1 MGSIQPE
8 NTAAVPFTLA
18 TFDGNATM
26 GKKKQTRSAIGVNGS
41 YYDLAALLKSTL
53 DGQEGLDLDQYST
66 TLAIF
71 EEWQNTSPTLSL
83 LAGKIASGE
92 VKANPIIS
100 TGNGAAS
107 TGVGTPNLLAP
118 IIYPAK
124 LLAVGANYTGH
135 LAEMGL
141 PVEKWTPMP
150 FFTRPPTTSMVGPGE
165 SVIIPESTKQFD
177 WECEL
182 AVVVGARLRHASIAE
197 AAAGIAG
204 YTIGL
209 DMSCRDL
216 IVAGRGLGT
225 DLMRGKAQD
234 TMAPVG
240 PHVVPAA
247 YVGNIDEKRITL
259 DVNGKRMMDAS
270 TSEMIYKCDEILSIM
285 SQNVTLE
292 PGDVIFTGSPAGT
305 AGAHGDCWLK
315 PGDRIRAE
323 IEDVG
328 VLNIVIRGKP

>member
-1 MGSIQPE
+1 MGSIQHDT
-8 NTAAVPFTLA
+8 NTTVPFTLG
-18 TFDGNATM
+18 TFDGNTNV
-26 GKKKQTRSAIGVNGS
+26 GKKKQPRSAIGVNGS
-41 YYDLAALLKSTL
+41 YYDLASLLKSISKSA
-53 DGQEGLDLDQYST
+53 ESLDLDQYST

-71 EEWQNTSPTLSL
+71 EQWQNTSPTLSI
-83 LAGKIASGE
+83 LAEKIASGE
-92 VKANPIIS
+92 IKATPVTTYTA
-100 TGNGAAS
+100 TGAPA
-107 TGVGTPNLLAP
+107 LLAP

-124 LLAVGANYTGH
+124 VLAVGANYTGH

-150 FFTRPPTTSMVGPGE
+150 FFTRPPTTTVVGPGE
-165 SVIIPESTKQFD
+165 TVIIPESTQQFD

-182 AVVVGARLRHASIAE
+182 AVVVGARLRHASIEE

-209 DMSCRDL
+209 DMTCRDL

-234 TMAPVG
+234 TMAPIG
-240 PHVVPAA
+240 PHVVPAEFA
-247 YVGNIDEKRITL
+247 GNIDEKRITL

-270 TSEMIYKCDEILSIM
+270 TSEMIYKCDELLSIM

-292 PGDVIFTGSPAGT
+292 PGDIVFTGSPAGT

-323 IEDVG
+323 IEDIG
-328 VLNIVIRGKP
+328 ILDIVIRSKP